1 MTYLSCRDRRLPLSG
16 MTGWCRVAITHQQ
29 AADTRILE
37 LGTRWVREDV
47 NAIVE
52 MAETLAGQRGS
63 PELTRAHL
71 SAAETLY
78 IRQTCKQSKNE

>member
-1 MTYLSCRDRRLPLSG
+1 MPYLGCRDWRLPLLG
-16 MTGWCRVAITHQQ
+16 VNGWCHVAIAHQQ

-37 LGTRWVREDV
+37 LGIRWNRDEVE
-47 NAIVE
+47 AIVE
-52 MAETLAGQRGS
+52 MAETLARQRSS

-78 IRQTCKQSKNE
+78 MREIGKQSETG

>member
-1 MTYLSCRDRRLPLSG
+1 
-16 MTGWCRVAITHQQ
+16 VAMTHQQ

-37 LGTRWVREDV
+37 LGARWDREDV
-47 NAIVE
+47 TAIVA

-78 IRQTCKQSKNE
+78 MRDTGKQSKKG